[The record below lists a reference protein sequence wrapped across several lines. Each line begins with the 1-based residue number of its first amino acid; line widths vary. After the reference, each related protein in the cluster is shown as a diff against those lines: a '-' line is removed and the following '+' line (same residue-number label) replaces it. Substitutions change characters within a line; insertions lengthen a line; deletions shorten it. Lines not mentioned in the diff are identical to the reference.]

1 MSDEEQKDCDCVP
14 GLPAWMGTFADLM
27 SLLMCFF
34 VLLLSFAEMDVL
46 KFKRLAG
53 SMRDAFGVQNQVEVT
68 SVPKGTSIIAQEFSP
83 GKPDPTPIKVVM
95 QQTSDPDLQSLQVLC
110 EAQIETAVADAC
122 DESTENAQDKKEQI
136 SEFIAQKMIEMEEEA
151 ETKAE
156 EIAEKMQTEVARDMV
171 EIETQGRRIVIRI
184 QEKGAF
190 SSGSATLQND
200 FIPVLDKLIDI
211 LGSIEGHIAVEG
223 HSDDVP
229 IKTIMF
235 PSNWDLSVA
244 RALEVAHGLFD
255 DGYIKQDRFTITG
268 FADTR
273 PLVPNETPENRRKN
287 RRVEIILQEKTDKQV
302 KEELK
307 EASKALDE
315 DEDILDA
322 NTETLDKRFEL
333 DPDEIF

>member
-53 SMRDAFGVQNQVEVT
+53 SMREAFGVQNQVDVT

-83 GKPDPTPIKVVM
+83 GKPDPTPLQMVM
-95 QQTSDPDLQSLQVLC
+95 QNTVDADKATLEVLC
-110 EAQIETAVADAC
+110 DAAIEEAVAQAC
-122 DESTENAQDKKEQI
+122 DEGTEDAQDKKKQI
-136 SEFIAQKMIEMEEEA
+136 SEFIAQQMMEMEKDA

-156 EIAEKMQTEVARDMV
+156 EIAELLQTEIAKDMV
-171 EIETQGRRIVIRI
+171 ELETQGRRIVIRI

-190 SSGSATLQND
+190 ASGSATLQND
-200 FIPVLDKLIDI
+200 FIPVLDKLITI
-211 LGSIEGHIAVEG
+211 LSAIEGQISVEG

-229 IKTIMF
+229 IQTIMF

-255 DGYIKQDRFTITG
+255 DGFIKQDRFVITA

-273 PLVPNETPENRRKN
+273 PLVPNDSEDNRRKN
-287 RRVEIILQEKTDKQV
+287 RRVEIILQEKTDEQV
-302 KEELK
+302 KEKLRE
-307 EASKALDE
+307 ESKK
-315 DEDILDA
+315 I
-322 NTETLDKRFEL
+322 DKDTQTFDNIFDL

>member
-1 MSDEEQKDCDCVP
+1 MSDEEEKDCDCVP

-53 SMRDAFGVQNQVEVT
+53 SMRNAFGVQNQVDVT
-68 SVPKGTSIIAQEFSP
+68 SIPKGTSIIAQEFSP
-83 GKPDPTPIKVVM
+83 GKPDPTPLQMVM
-95 QQTSDPDLQSLQVLC
+95 QETTDADQQTLQVLC
-110 EAQIETAVADAC
+110 EAEIEKAVAEAC
-122 DESTENAQDKKEQI
+122 DESTENAQDKKSQI
-136 SEFIAQKMIEMEEEA
+136 SEFIAQKMMEMEEEA

-156 EIAEKMQTEVARDMV
+156 EIAEKLQSEVAKDMV
-171 EIETQGRRIVIRI
+171 ELETQGRKIIIRI

-190 SSGSATLQND
+190 SSGSAQLQD
-200 FIPVLDKLIDI
+200 EFIPVLDKLIDI
-211 LGSIEGHIAVEG
+211 LESIEGDIAVQG
-223 HSDDVP
+223 HTDDIP
-229 IKTIMF
+229 IQTLMF

-255 DGYIKQDRFTITG
+255 DGYIQQDRFSVTG
-268 FADTR
+268 YADTR
-273 PLVPNETPENRRKN
+273 PLVPNDTPESRKRN

-302 KEELK
+302 KDELREE
-307 EASKALDE
+307 SKAF
-315 DEDILDA
+315 DA
-322 NTETLDKRFEL
+322 NSTSLDNISEL